1 MNKLPSPIYKRVLVF
16 SSAVLF
22 LILLIDGFIFYTN
35 LEKEKTQTTLEA
47 LKDHK
52 ILTHEI
58 HTLLHGVQDDF
69 RFFEKKA
76 LDIIQKSDKRKTS
89 DNVNSLLEFLETHS
103 GYFKVRLTSAG
114 GQELFKIVQDPK
126 RSVYYQSFQLFNLQN
141 QAFFQDLN
149 KVQGTDYYF
158 SSIEPNIIN
167 GVMEVPMRPTVRVS
181 KRVHLKNGES
191 GLLIL
196 NIDGM
201 RILDL
206 FSTSEQSKYY
216 FNEQSLID
224 YEGLYIATIPKKGNS
239 LFALFKTSF
248 KKKFPKI
255 YNDLKKQKNIQGSF
269 DSSGE
274 LVVFSQLSLP
284 KTTENWILVT
294 KFDEKFLFSKVFKNF
309 LGWVFVE
316 TFFLVLFILW
326 FWKDEVKRHRDQVV
340 NVLLKERSEFIQ
352 NVSHQLKTPLAIMIN
367 SLEKNVPGQS
377 DWIEVKKEMHHL
389 IKVVE
394 DMLLLAQV
402 DAIQNLPLKKEN
414 ILEIITEAVGMTG
427 PKAKERGVS
436 IRLNVDEDLLKSH
449 NLLEFPMMG
458 ELLKSAFLNLIDNAI
473 DFSPN
478 DGLVHINLSFKNEHI
493 TIQIKDNGPGIPEE
507 FHSKLFGR
515 FSRFEKS
522 QRKGT
527 GLGLSITKK
536 IIDLHKGTIR
546 LVDFKGGTTFEVEL

>member
-1 MNKLPSPIYKRVLVF
+1 MNNTPNAIHKRVFVF
-16 SSAVLF
+16 SSAALF

-35 LEKEKTQTTLEA
+35 LEKEKTQITLET
-47 LKDHK
+47 LKNHK
-52 ILTHEI
+52 VLTHEI

-76 LDIIQKSDKRKTS
+76 LDIIQSSDKRSTG
-89 DNVNSLLEFLETHS
+89 DNVNSLLEFLETHA
-103 GYFKVRLTSAG
+103 GYFKVRLTSST

-126 RSVYYQSFQLFNLQN
+126 RNKFYQSSALFNLQG
-141 QAFFQDLN
+141 QAFFQNLN
-149 KVQGTDYYF
+149 KVQGSDYYF

-167 GVMEVPMRPTVRVS
+167 GILEVPMRPTVRVS
-181 KRVHLKNGES
+181 KRIQLKPGES

-206 FSTSEQSKYY
+206 VSASEQSKYY
-216 FNEQSLID
+216 FIEQSLID
-224 YEGLYIATIPKKGNS
+224 NEGIYLASLPTKGVS
-239 LFALFKTSF
+239 PFTLFKTSF
-248 KKKFPKI
+248 KEKFPKV
-255 YNDLKKQKNIQGSF
+255 YYDLKRQKNIQGSF
-269 DSSGE
+269 DSAGK
-274 LVVFSQLSLP
+274 LVVFSQLTLP
-284 KTTENWILVT
+284 KTTEHWMLITSFEQN
-294 KFDEKFLFSKVFKNF
+294 FLLGKVFKNF
-309 LGWVFVE
+309 LGWVLAE
-316 TFFLVLFILW
+316 SFFLILFIVW
-326 FWKDEVKRHRDQVV
+326 FWKDEVKRHKDQVV

-377 DWIEVKKEMHHL
+377 DWLEVKKEMNHL

-402 DAIQNLPLKKEN
+402 DAIENLPLKKEN

-427 PKAKERGVS
+427 PKAKEKGVS
-436 IRLNVDEDLLKSH
+436 IRLNVAEDLLKSYH
-449 NLLEFPMMG
+449 LLELPMMG

-478 DGLVHINLSFKNEHI
+478 DSIVHIEVSFQNEHI
-493 TIQIKDNGPGIPEE
+493 RIQIIDNGPGIPEE
-507 FHSKLFGR
+507 FHSKLFER
-515 FSRFEKS
+515 FSRFEKG

-536 IIDLHKGTIR
+536 IIDLHKGSIK
-546 LVDFKGGTTFEVEL
+546 LVESKGGTIFEVEL

>member
-1 MNKLPSPIYKRVLVF
+1 MNKIPSPIYKRVLVF
-16 SSAVLF
+16 SSALLL
-22 LILLIDGFIFYTN
+22 LILLVDGFIFYTN
-35 LEKEKTQTTLEA
+35 LDKEKTQTTLEA

-76 LDIIQKSDKRKTS
+76 LDIIQKPQKKNTS
-89 DNVNSLLEFLETHS
+89 DSVNSILEFLETHS
-103 GYFKVRLTSAG
+103 GYFKVRLTSAT

-126 RSVYYQSFQLFNLQN
+126 RNVYTQSFQLFNLQN

-158 SSIEPNIIN
+158 SSVEPNIIN
-167 GVMEVPMRPTVRVS
+167 GVMEFPMRPTVRVS
-181 KRVHLKNGES
+181 KRVLFKNGES

-224 YEGLYIATIPKKGNS
+224 YEGIYIATIPKRENS
-239 LFALFKTSF
+239 LFALFKASF
-248 KKKFPKI
+248 KKKFPQI
-255 YNDLKKQKNIQGSF
+255 YNDLKKQQNIQGSF
-269 DSSGE
+269 DSSEE

-284 KTTENWILVT
+284 NTTENWILVT
-294 KFDEKFLFSKVFKNF
+294 KFDDKFLFGKVFKNF

-316 TFFLVLFILW
+316 VFFLVLFIVW

-427 PKAKERGVS
+427 PKAKEKGVS
-436 IRLNVDEDLLKSH
+436 IRLNVDEDLLRSH
-449 NLLEFPMMG
+449 NLLELPMMG

-478 DGLVHINLSFKNEHI
+478 DGLVHVSLSFKNEHI

-536 IIDLHKGTIR
+536 IIDLHKGTIK
-546 LVDFKGGTTFEVEL
+546 LVEFKDGSTFEVEL